1 MVHFLKCIVLIP
13 AFLVKKKN
21 IRMVAFL
28 KGLNGNGNVGERKFV
43 CFVEKNGGCKCGGS
57 VSSSET
63 IATFVVKR
71 TKCFQFQFQFQTSLY
86 FFIFTF
92 YF

>member
-1 MVHFLKCIVLIP
+1 MVLIP
-13 AFLVKKKN
+13 AFLVKKKICKDGGVPKRDGGN
-21 IRMVAFL
+21 P
-28 KGLNGNGNVGERKFV
+28 KQLNGNGNVGERKFV
-43 CFVEKNGGCKCGGS
+43 RFVEKNGGCKCGGS

-63 IATFVVKR
+63 IPTFVVKR
-71 TKCFQFQFQFQTSLY
+71 TKCFQFQFQTSLY